1 LANTITDIVPKLIGM
16 MLPKLRANSIMPR
29 LVNRDFDSLAAQ
41 QGSTINVPLPPTIAT
56 NAVTAAATPPST
68 ADTVLSTAPVALD
81 QWVEAPF
88 YMTDKDM
95 LEVVNGAIP
104 ACAESAMSALVD
116 TIDAFILTKL
126 SQGAGAATGT
136 AGTSPFA
143 TTALALTPGKLLNDH
158 RVSRQNRHV
167 VMDAAAELNL
177 LSLEAFSNSQF
188 TGDVTAMIDGAFQG
202 NRRVGSQW
210 WLDQNVASHVKGTGA
225 SYQLAAAVA
234 VGDTTITVDT
244 GSGTI
249 LPGDVITFAAD
260 TVNKYVVATA
270 LSGGSLTI
278 NAPGIKVAVADN
290 NVITVT
296 ANHVANVAFARES
309 MVFASRPFQASSAAI
324 ASRVMADPIS
334 GLSLR
339 LEVNRE
345 HKRDRWSLDALYGGS
360 VVRPE
365 GVIKILG

>member
-1 LANTITDIVPKLIGM
+1 
-16 MLPKLRANSIMPR
+16 MLPKLRATSIAPR

-56 NAVTAAATPPST
+56 NAVTASATPPAT
-68 ADTVLSTAPVALD
+68 ADTILATAPVALD

-95 LEVVNGAIP
+95 MEVVNGGVP

-126 SQGAGAATGT
+126 GQGAGAATGT
-136 AGTSPFA
+136 AATAPFA

-210 WLDQNVASHVKGTGA
+210 WLDQNVATHTAGTGTG
-225 SYQLAAAVA
+225 YQTNGALS
-234 VGDTTITVDT
+234 VGDTTITADT

-249 LPGDVITFAAD
+249 IVGDVISFAGD
-260 TVNKYVVATA
+260 TTNKYVVSEA
-270 LSGGSLTI
+270 LGGGSFVI
-278 NAPGIKVAVADN
+278 NAPGIKVAIADN
-290 NVITVT
+290 NAITVN
-296 ANHVANVAFARES
+296 ASHVSNVAFARES

-324 ASRVMADPIS
+324 ASRVMADPVS
-334 GLSLR
+334 GLALR